1 VPRGGGILVTV
12 RPALAQTD
20 EGFLPAGSI
29 EHFGIPL
36 TANLD
41 DPWTVTPHSLAD
53 PALSP
58 APKEAV
64 EPPLPQMNGTFMPR
78 VHGGQVEPWDDPQI
92 PYLQPMV
99 VSRPN
104 SIGMPGL
111 PYPYH

>member
-1 VPRGGGILVTV
+1 VCLAAAVLVTV

-78 VHGGQVEPWDDPQI
+78 VNGGQVEP
-92 PYLQPMV
+92 
-99 VSRPN
+99 
-104 SIGMPGL
+104 
-111 PYPYH
+111 